1 MHVRSFLYGLAS
13 SLVLA
18 GGVAAVAQGT
28 NLDELVLATVNGE
41 AITRKQLVNRLL
53 EYQGDDAL
61 QKMVNRTLVLQA
73 AKKLGVSV
81 TEAEVT
87 AEVDKIKKNF
97 KTEKD
102 FLSVLQRSNL
112 TERQHRD
119 EVRFTLLMQRVVL
132 KEQPVTDEDLQ
143 QYDVRMIIAP
153 DKKTAEKWI
162 TELGN
167 TDFARMATERSIDPA
182 GRETGGR
189 MKPFLKIELL
199 DVWRALNEQKV
210 GKGGYT
216 KTPVLLTD
224 ATWAIIKLENI
235 VQPSAASSVEKE
247 RLDALVRRYRM
258 DRWLTQARE
267 AAKVAFP
274 STLQA
279 ALGK

>member
-1 MHVRSFLYGLAS
+1 MHVRSFLYGLAA

-18 GGVAAVAQGT
+18 GGVAAIAQGAG
-28 NLDELVLATVNGE
+28 LDELVLATVNGE
-41 AITRKQLVNRLL
+41 SITRKQLVNRLL

-61 QKMVNRTLVLQA
+61 QKMVNRSLVTQA
-73 AKKLGVSV
+73 AKKLNV
-81 TEAEVT
+81 TVADTEVD

-97 KTEKD
+97 KNEKD
-102 FLSVLQRSNL
+102 FLAVLQRSNL

-162 TELGN
+162 TDLGT
-167 TDFARMATERSIDPA
+167 TDFARMATERSIDEA
-182 GRETGGR
+182 GRATGGR

-199 DVWRALNEQKV
+199 DVWRAINDQKV
-210 GKGGYT
+210 GKGAYT

-224 ATWAIIKLENI
+224 ASWAIIKLENVI
-235 VQPSAASSVEKE
+235 TPASASTIERE

-258 DRWLTQARE
+258 DRWLSQARDQ
-267 AAKVAFP
+267 AKIAFP

>member
-1 MHVRSFLYGLAS
+1 
-13 SLVLA
+13 
-18 GGVAAVAQGT
+18 
-28 NLDELVLATVNGE
+28 
-41 AITRKQLVNRLL
+41 
-53 EYQGDDAL
+53 
-61 QKMVNRTLVLQA
+61 MVNRSLVIQS
-73 AKKLGVSV
+73 AKKLGVAV
-81 TEAEVT
+81 TDAEIDAEVN
-87 AEVDKIKKNF
+87 KIKKNF
-97 KTEKD
+97 KAEKD
-102 FLSVLQRSNL
+102 FLAVLQRSNL

-153 DKKTAEKWI
+153 DKKTADQWI
-162 TELGN
+162 SELGN
-167 TDFARMATERSIDPA
+167 TDFAQMASQRSLDPS
-182 GRETGGR
+182 GRESGGR
-189 MKPFLKIELL
+189 MKPFLRVELL
-199 DVWRALNEQKV
+199 DVWRALNDQKV
-210 GKGGYT
+210 GKGAYT

-235 VQPSAASSVEKE
+235 IPAASASSVEKE

-267 AAKVAFP
+267 QAKIAFP

>member
-13 SLVLA
+13 SLVLV
-18 GGVAAVAQGT
+18 GGVAAIAQGT
-28 NLDELVLATVNGE
+28 NLDELVLATVNNE
-41 AITRKQLVNRLL
+41 SITRKQLVNRLL

-61 QKMVNRTLVLQA
+61 QKMVNRSLVTQA
-73 AKKLGVSV
+73 AKKLSV
-81 TEAEVT
+81 TVTDAEVD

-97 KTEKD
+97 KNEKD
-102 FLSVLQRSNL
+102 FLAVLQRSNL

-162 TELGN
+162 GELGT
-167 TDFARMATERSIDPA
+167 TDFAQMASQRSLDPA
-182 GRETGGR
+182 GRESGGR
-189 MKPFLKIELL
+189 MKPFLRVELL
-199 DVWRALNEQKV
+199 DVWRAINEQKI
-210 GKGGYT
+210 GKGAYT
-216 KTPVLLTD
+216 KAPVLLTD
-224 ATWAIIKLENI
+224 ASWAIIKLENVI
-235 VQPSAASSVEKE
+235 PASSASTVEKE
-247 RLDALVRRYRM
+247 RMDTLVRRYRM
-258 DRWLTQARE
+258 DRWLNQARE
-267 AAKVAFP
+267 QAKIAFP

>member
-18 GGVAAVAQGT
+18 GGVAAIAQGT
-28 NLDELVLATVNGE
+28 SLDDLILATVNGE

-61 QKMVNRTLVLQA
+61 QKMVNRSLVMQS
-73 AKKLGVSV
+73 AKKLGVAV
-81 TEAEVT
+81 TD
-87 AEVDKIKKNF
+87 AEVDAEVDRIKKNF
-97 KTEKD
+97 KNEKD
-102 FLSVLQRSNL
+102 FLRVLQSSNL

-162 TELGN
+162 AELGT
-167 TDFARMATERSIDPA
+167 TDFARMATERSNDEA
-182 GRETGGR
+182 GRATGGR

-199 DVWRALNEQKV
+199 DVWRALNEQKI
-210 GKGGYT
+210 GKGAYT

-224 ATWAIIKLENI
+224 ASWAIIKLENVI
-235 VQPSAASSVEKE
+235 PASSASTVEKD

-258 DRWLTQARE
+258 DRWLSQARE
-267 AAKVAFP
+267 QAKIAFP

>member
-18 GGVAAVAQGT
+18 GGVAAIAQGT

-41 AITRKQLVNRLL
+41 TITRKQLVNRLL

-61 QKMVNRTLVLQA
+61 QKMINRTLVMQS
-73 AKKLGVSV
+73 AKKLSLTVSD
-81 TEAEVT
+81 TEIDAEV
-87 AEVDKIKKNF
+87 ERIKKNF
-97 KTEKD
+97 KNEKD
-102 FLSVLQRSNL
+102 FLRVLQSSNL
-112 TERQHRD
+112 SERQHRD

-162 TELGN
+162 TELGT
-167 TDFARMATERSIDPA
+167 TDFARMATERSADDA
-182 GRETGGR
+182 GRATGGR
-189 MKPFLKIELL
+189 MKPFLRIELL
-199 DVWRALNEQKV
+199 DVWRAINEQKI
-210 GKGGYT
+210 GKGAYT

-224 ATWAIIKLENI
+224 ATWAIIKLENVI
-235 VQPSAASSVEKE
+235 PASSASSVEKE

-258 DRWLTQARE
+258 DRWLSQARDS
-267 AAKVAFP
+267 AKVAFP